1 MIIPESKI
9 EGEYQ
14 VEVLTAANYH
24 EILAQGPFIE
34 MDFVKSVYSNGI
46 KRALEIATNPSEDE
60 VMEILLRESLR
71 SSRFS
76 NEQVGQLINPDVF
89 RFEDL
94 GEKIDDNKLKWLGY
108 MVRPHGDWQKLT
120 SPITLSSRLLDKVE
134 KFYLKAESIVED
146 IRSDEQER
154 SERLGFSSFDEFPD
168 DSMKS
173 IRLMKGDSTLFAAT
187 LRDSSVSFCFRDT
200 QYTDSYH
207 VPFVISFRGLG
218 ARPDGDWFFHKER
231 RGCGTGLN
239 ILEWNSERKEL
250 TYSPPEFFES
260 GYLNEVS
267 GKIYDLRLINGLI
280 RVRNH
285 LSQPDLDEQM
295 PH

>member
-14 VEVLTAANYH
+14 VVVLTAASYH
-24 EILAQGPFIE
+24 EVLAQGPFIE

-60 VMEILLRESLR
+60 VIEFLLRESIR
-71 SSRFS
+71 SSSFR
-76 NEQVGQLINPDVF
+76 NEEVGRLINPDVF

-94 GEKIDDNKLKWLGY
+94 GEKIHDNKLKWLDY

-120 SPITLSSRLLDKVE
+120 PPITLSSKLLDKVE
-134 KFYLKAESIVED
+134 KFYLKAESFVEY

-168 DSMKS
+168 DSMKL
-173 IRLMKGDSTLFAAT
+173 IRLMKGDSNLFTAT
-187 LRDSSVSFCFRDT
+187 LRDSSISFCFRDT
-200 QYTDSYH
+200 QYSYSYH

-218 ARPDGDWFFHKER
+218 AKTDGDWFFAKER
-231 RGCGTGLN
+231 RGCATGLYM
-239 ILEWNSERKEL
+239 LEWNTEHGEL
-250 TYSPPEFFES
+250 MYSPPEFFDS
-260 GYLNEVS
+260 GYLNEVN
-267 GKIYDLRLINGLI
+267 GKISDLRLINGLI
-280 RVRNH
+280 RIRNH
-285 LSQPDLDEQM
+285 LSHPDLDE
-295 PH
+295 